1 MGSKNEIK
9 RKQRDC
15 CSGLCGDCKRDK
27 GLYEE
32 LNINDLAYGE
42 LFYICDKFGNVNVN
56 GGGKHKCKYYK
67 RNERYVTCRGLAKK
81 HSVYENAEDRNFRR
95 ITDFKWYKGKFKY
108 TVKMVR
114 KEMFGV
120 NNNNE

>member
-9 RKQRDC
+9 RKQRDW
-15 CSGLCGDCKRDK
+15 CSGLCGDCKRNK

-42 LFYICDKFGNVNVN
+42 LFYICDKFGNINVN

-67 RNERYVTCRGLAKK
+67 RNERYVTCKGLAKSS
-81 HSVYENAEDRNFRR
+81 SVWETTEDGNFRR

-108 TVKMVR
+108 TIREVR
-114 KEMFGV
+114 IGNV
-120 NNNNE
+120 

>member
-9 RKQRDC
+9 RKCKEDC
-15 CSGLCGDCKRDK
+15 TGLCGDCKRNK

-67 RNERYVTCRGLAKK
+67 RNERYVTCRGLAKS
-81 HSVYENAEDRNFRR
+81 HSVYEHSKDRNFKK

-108 TVKMVR
+108 TIR
-114 KEMFGV
+114 EWT
-120 NNNNE
+120 E